1 MLTINDDLHRATA
14 RLALAITELRDLA
27 RQHQYPDLLPQ
38 IDDAQQQIT
47 RQLTRLAQWAD
58 ELEGSCA
65 RALGAASG
73 VRSF

>member
-1 MLTINDDLHRATA
+1 MPTINDDLHRATA

-65 RALGAASG
+65 RVIGATSP
-73 VRSF
+73 VQNY